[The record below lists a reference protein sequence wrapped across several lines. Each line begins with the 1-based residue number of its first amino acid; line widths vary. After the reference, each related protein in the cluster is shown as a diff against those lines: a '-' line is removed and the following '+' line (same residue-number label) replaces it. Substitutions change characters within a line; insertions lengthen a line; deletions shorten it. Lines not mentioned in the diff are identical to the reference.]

1 MKKIRF
7 VLFAFVLLALVACDS
22 TPPKPAAVKT
32 PAPPEYVTGR
42 TAFQS
47 LYVSARAFG
56 ADVKPYQLQSIYT
69 PGSPAAK
76 GEAAIWYAGFASPSK
91 RQLKVF
97 TMCGITADNAPERG
111 ITHSTEDTYSAS
123 NTSTL
128 VWELPFLKIDSDK
141 AYEVAQK
148 QGGEK
153 LTAKDP
159 NQPVTFILDWDSRR
173 AALQWHVIYGVK
185 PMDAKLHIIVD
196 ATSGAYVKTEH

>member
-1 MKKIRF
+1 MKKIS
-7 VLFAFVLLALVACDS
+7 VATIAFILLALVACDS
-22 TPPKPAAVKT
+22 NPQKPAVTKT

-42 TAFQS
+42 TAFQN
-47 LYVSARAFG
+47 LYVSARAFA

-97 TMCGITADNAPERG
+97 TMCGITAENAPERG
-111 ITHSTEDTYSAS
+111 ISHTTEDTYSDVNS
-123 NTSTL
+123 STKI
-128 VWELPFLKIDSDK
+128 WEPPFLKVDSDK

-159 NQPVTFILDWDSRR
+159 NQPVTFVLGWDTQRG
-173 AALQWHVIYGVK
+173 ALQWHVIYGVN
-185 PMDAKLHIIVD
+185 PMDAKLRIVVD
-196 ATSGAYVKTEH
+196 ATTGVYVKTEH